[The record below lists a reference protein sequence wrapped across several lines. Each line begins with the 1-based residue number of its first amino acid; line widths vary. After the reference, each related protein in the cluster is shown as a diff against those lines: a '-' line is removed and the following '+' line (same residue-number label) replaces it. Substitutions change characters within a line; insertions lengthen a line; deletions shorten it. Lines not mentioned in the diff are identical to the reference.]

1 MNIWAWLQPGKKIW
15 KVVSDYESGTIC
27 VFNENGEI
35 VFERIGL
42 TRELIAI
49 VEANFLD
56 LVATNLSED
65 GPDIGIKKRSSIDL
79 DNPMYV

>member
-1 MNIWAWLQPGKKIW
+1 MHVWAWLQPGNKVW
-15 KVVSDYESGTIC
+15 KVVSDYDSGTIC
-27 VFNENGEI
+27 VFNENGEV

-42 TRELIAI
+42 TREIIAI

-65 GPDIGIKKRSSIDL
+65 ESGISSKKKSSIDY
-79 DNPMYV
+79 DNPMYL